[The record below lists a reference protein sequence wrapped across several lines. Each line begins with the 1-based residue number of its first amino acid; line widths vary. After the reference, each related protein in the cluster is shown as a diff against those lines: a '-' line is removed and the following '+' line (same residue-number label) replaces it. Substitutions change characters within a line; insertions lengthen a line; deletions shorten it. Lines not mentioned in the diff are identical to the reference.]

1 MKRRNILTIIIALTA
16 FLHLNAQ
23 KKDFKF
29 NFYGQIRAD
38 IFYNSR
44 ASQEMIDGLFYMYPL
59 DKQLDADG
67 KDLNARASGNFYVLC
82 TRLGVNVEG
91 PKLGNART
99 FAKVEGDFRGAG
111 ADLFTLRIRHAYFQL
126 NWNEADLLVG
136 QTWHPLFGEVYPQV
150 LNISTGAPFQP
161 FSRAPQIRYR
171 HSFDGFQ
178 AIGALVWQSQFTNI
192 GPGNA
197 RSVKYLK
204 NSCLPEIYAGLN
216 YRTSNWLFGAGIE
229 LLSIMP
235 LTQTEI
241 NDGSQTKVY
250 KTNERITTLSYDA
263 YIRYTNADW
272 LVAAKTVLGSNLTQL
287 CMLGGYAVKSID
299 PYNGKQTYTPYRMS
313 STWLNVVYGR
323 KWQPGIFAGYSKN
336 LGTSHANTGTVYGLG
351 TDIKQ
356 LVAAG
361 AELSYKLPH
370 WSFGVE
376 YSSTSAW
383 YGTRSKTNGRV
394 YDANCVTNQRI
405 VGVAIFIF

>member
-1 MKRRNILTIIIALTA
+1 M
-16 FLHLNAQ
+16 
-23 KKDFKF
+23 
-29 NFYGQIRAD
+29 
-38 IFYNSR
+38 
-44 ASQEMIDGLFYMYPL
+44 
-59 DKQLDADG
+59 
-67 KDLNARASGNFYVLC
+67 
-82 TRLGVNVEG
+82 
-91 PKLGNART
+91 
-99 FAKVEGDFRGAG
+99 
-111 ADLFTLRIRHAYFQL
+111 
-126 NWNEADLLVG
+126 
-136 QTWHPLFGEVYPQV
+136 FGEVYPQV

-272 LVAAKTVLGSNLTQL
+272 LVAAKTILGSNLTQL
-287 CMLGGYAVKSID
+287 CMLGGYAVKSINPD
-299 PYNGKQTYTPYRMS
+299 NGKQTYTPYRMS

-361 AELSYKLPH
+361 VELSYKLPH

-383 YGTRSKTNGRV
+383 YGTSQ
-394 YDANCVTNQRI
+394 AQ
-405 VGVAIFIF
+405 AQ